1 MSRDPLSPTN
11 QRPPESVAHSRPF
24 SYVRRRRERVVDA
37 GRSMQ
42 HTSRLAITLA
52 ALGVLSGCAILE
64 PRAKEDL
71 SGGYALLYD
80 LASKE
85 KQSSQLSIIK
95 TISPELKS
103 LLERI
108 SETSKVTGK
117 ELETLARINPPL
129 NLEVSHLPTIERAA
143 RDSIDKETTKQILRS
158 TGVDLEFNMVSSQLA
173 AMNYAAH
180 LARSLAV
187 VETNPRRKEF
197 LQRTDRKF
205 SDLHGHVYKI
215 LFTRYQR

>member
-1 MSRDPLSPTN
+1 MIRCRN
-11 QRPPESVAHSRPF
+11 
-24 SYVRRRRERVVDA
+24 
-37 GRSMQ
+37 
-42 HTSRLAITLA
+42 
-52 ALGVLSGCAILE
+52 
-64 PRAKEDL
+64 
-71 SGGYALLYD
+71 SGGYGGRLLGIVD
-80 LASKE
+80 
-85 KQSSQLSIIK
+85 SSPHRGTMSTEAGQLH
-95 TISPELKS
+95 
-103 LLERI
+103 
-108 SETSKVTGK
+108 SETSKVTAK

-129 NLEVSHLPTIERAA
+129 NLEASHLPTIERAA

-205 SDLHGHVYKI
+205 SDLHGQVYKI